1 LGTSNASNNS
11 RSFYFIPLTDSVT
24 KRTKAFIYCQQYN
37 DSLFTYRTYD
47 VDAILAANPNSDTTK
62 QNKIIALGFTA
73 YFERKINGS
82 VQTEAFKNNKFSK
95 VNIRIT
101 DAVGN
106 MKTNSIKQVLI
117 VPGPCT
123 KTVLITIEHEV
134 SYGYFEYEVVAIEVP
149 CSGSGGGSE
158 PIATV
163 PPNLGGGGIINPPP
177 PPLPN
182 LPPAISNPPST
193 TPPPY
198 VSNPPSTTPP
208 PYVSTP
214 PNSGSYP
221 GYTPPSG
228 SSGGSYSGT
237 NPGGGYQYGPYL
249 PPNYWDIWNPYD
261 PNLFP
266 WGNTLPNQPSPYLPS
281 LNRLINMLG
290 LNQTQI
296 DWLNLQSTFTDEL
309 YSRLQAYTI
318 TNGLSDE
325 IISATKALID
335 AMMNGDV
342 GIPFSAQSFATIAP
356 YLTTDVLAIGDASV
370 FSKYF
375 TNQQWL
381 IAFNNPSL
389 QPWEVYWQALKNTI
403 DEFSLDG
410 ADNSDLST
418 FDQGKQDKRTFQ
430 PFNFATQQIP
440 IIPKVIPKT
449 DFVPYRKVYDPVKN
463 KYVGV
468 NCMTLAKE
476 QIAKNNCIMTNGY
489 DPGNQTFAL
498 RSNPIK
504 PTSNNSSRGTEQYNE
519 TETLKAI
526 SYMIDALNHG
536 IPVIAGVD
544 TRDGAKPDENTDN
557 VTNHFIVIVGTSVD
571 SKGRVCFNFYDS
583 GTANVNEGTKD
594 DLRIVFIPGV
604 GLVAAWGSNPDYDP
618 NWKVTQIRRCVKN

>member
-1 LGTSNASNNS
+1 MPCA
-11 RSFYFIPLTDSVT
+11 
-24 KRTKAFIYCQQYN
+24 
-37 DSLFTYRTYD
+37 
-47 VDAILAANPNSDTTK
+47 
-62 QNKIIALGFTA
+62 
-73 YFERKINGS
+73 E
-82 VQTEAFKNNKFSK
+82 
-95 VNIRIT
+95 
-101 DAVGN
+101 
-106 MKTNSIKQVLI
+106 VL
-117 VPGPCT
+117 P
-123 KTVLITIEHEV
+123 
-134 SYGYFEYEVVAIEVP
+134 EVVVISSPGGSGGSGGGGGLGGGGNINPPAP
-149 CSGSGGGSE
+149 PTNPPALNNPPSGGSGSGGSSGSY
-158 PIATV
+158 T
-163 PPNLGGGGIINPPP
+163 G
-177 PPLPN
+177 
-182 LPPAISNPPST
+182 S
-193 TPPPY
+193 TPPPTY
-198 VSNPPSTTPP
+198 
-208 PYVSTP
+208 
-214 PNSGSYP
+214 G
-221 GYTPPSG
+221 
-228 SSGGSYSGT
+228 
-237 NPGGGYQYGPYL
+237 YGPYL
-249 PPNYWDIWNPYD
+249 PPNYWDIANPND
-261 PNLFP
+261 PGVFP
-266 WGNTLPNQPSPYLPS
+266 WGNAFAPQPDPYLPNLRS
-281 LNRLINMLG
+281 LINILG

-296 DWLNLQSTFTDEL
+296 DWLNQQPTFTDDL
-309 YSRLQAYTI
+309 YSKLIAYTNA
-318 TNGLSDE
+318 NGLSDD
-325 IISATKALID
+325 IINATKALID
-335 AMMNGDV
+335 AMMNGD
-342 GIPFSAQSFATIAP
+342 INNPFSAQTFATIAP

-370 FSKYF
+370 FGKYF

-381 IAFNNPSL
+381 IGFNNPSL
-389 QPWEVYWQALKNTI
+389 QPWEVYWQAIKNTI

-526 SYMIDALNHG
+526 SYMIDALSHG